1 MPSLQEVY
9 ERLELSPP
17 QFAKNT
23 EEKTKLFSAILPPI
37 RTAPLKHYDL
47 VKEIAADK
55 ALLCHFPSDV
65 RFALSM
71 EYPTDSDLAGA
82 LLYKCTSYY
91 KMKDYGYG
99 DECGPYKL
107 LFVNWGNDPYYF
119 KGPGGHFKWYYDKN
133 PALREYCARE
143 GIDVAVLCK

>member
-1 MPSLQEVY
+1 MPSLQEIY
-9 ERLELSPP
+9 ERLELPPP

-23 EEKTKLFSAILPPI
+23 EEKIKLFSAILPPI
-37 RTAPLKHYDL
+37 RAAPLKHYDL

-71 EYPTDSDLAGA
+71 EYPTDAELAGD

-91 KMKDYGYG
+91 RWKDH
-99 DECGPYKL
+99 DDRPPTL
-107 LFVNWGNDPYYF
+107 MFVNWGNDLYYF
-119 KGPGGHFKWYYDKN
+119 KEPYGRFKSYYDRN